1 MLIWFLQ
8 ISTLNV
14 QLADA
19 ESLTQD
25 VMRDLHSVKLDIS
38 NYAVR
43 ASLLSIPQPNSSFDN
58 LLTGS
63 YFSYIIVVVMQSL
76 VSQQQLELISERARH
91 FDEAQEKVVFPSLV
105 SVLSEDIQADNL
117 DQTLMAKTFI
127 GAG

>member
-1 MLIWFLQ
+1 VLIWFLQ

>member
-1 MLIWFLQ
+1 MFIWFLQ

-43 ASLLSIPQPNSSFDN
+43 ASLLSITQPNSSFDN
-58 LLTGS
+58 LLTGC
-63 YFSYIIVVVMQSL
+63 
-76 VSQQQLELISERARH
+76 
-91 FDEAQEKVVFPSLV
+91 
-105 SVLSEDIQADNL
+105 
-117 DQTLMAKTFI
+117 
-127 GAG
+127 